1 MISSRHY
8 TLKDPN
14 PEYPFERCEL
24 GREKYAKILTSII
37 ENYADGFV
45 LALNNKWGEGKT
57 EFIRMWK
64 VYLEMEDRKFQT
76 IYFNAWEHDFNRDP
90 LTALLSELKELKIGK
105 EKDFKSLVKYGAKFS
120 KALVPT
126 VLSALLEKHIDSTT
140 IRTAFQKL
148 SDEAVQVFEEE
159 VNEYA
164 SKKKGLE
171 EFKKELEI
179 YVGKLEKKPLIFFI
193 DELDRCNPTYAVE
206 FLEILK
212 HFFSVPGIVFV
223 LSIDK
228 GNLIN
233 SIRGYFG
240 SQDLDGNE
248 YLRRFIDL
256 EYSLPTPDLDDYI
269 HFMFQKT
276 GMKDFLSAESRRLD
290 QKFSDE
296 NSTFY
301 NLAYSFFNNSDVNLR
316 QIEKILS
323 HCSIIL
329 KTYSIRHYIIPNA
342 LLILL
347 FIRFMKPDLYNLIKN
362 SQLDS
367 QEFLDKLFD
376 FISPKIKKGKDLN
389 FGFIESLLLVLYNNN
404 IANKEL
410 NLWNKIEDEEGSEMQ
425 VTITPRLYI
434 KKDTYEYDFDYYIRQ
449 NQKYYPKGGD
459 LTLDY
464 FITRIELMHDLQRK

>member
-8 TLKDPN
+8 KLKDPN
-14 PEYPFERCEL
+14 PSNPFERCEL

-37 ENYADGFV
+37 ENHADGFV

-64 VYLEMEDRKFQT
+64 VYLEMDERNFQT

-105 EKDFKSLVKYGAKFS
+105 DENFKSLVKYGAKLS
-120 KALVPT
+120 KALFPT
-126 VLSALLEKHIDSTT
+126 IISAILEKQIDSKT
-140 IRTAFQKL
+140 IKEAFKEL

-159 VNEYA
+159 VNQYA

-171 EFKKELEI
+171 EFKKELEV
-179 YVGKLEKKPLIFFI
+179 YVTKLDKNPLVFFI
-193 DELDRCNPTYAVE
+193 DELDRCNPKYAVE
-206 FLEILK
+206 FLEIIK

-233 SIRGYFG
+233 SIKGYFG
-240 SQDLDGNE
+240 SQSMDGNE

-256 EYSLPTPDLDDYI
+256 EYSLPIPVLDDYI
-269 HFMFQKT
+269 HYMFQKS
-276 GMKDFLSAESRRLD
+276 GMGQFLGAESRRMD
-290 QKFSDE
+290 ERFSNE
-296 NSTFY
+296 NATFY
-301 NLAYSFFNNSDVNLR
+301 DLAYSFFNNSEVNLR

-329 KTYSIRHYIIPNA
+329 KTFSVRNYTIPNA
-342 LLILL
+342 LLVLL
-347 FIRFMKPDLYNLIKN
+347 FIKFIKPDFYDQIKN
-362 SQLDS
+362 SQLNS
-367 QEFLDKLFD
+367 QEFIDKLFD
-376 FISPKIKKGKDLN
+376 FINPKIKKGKDIN
-389 FGFIESLLLVLYNNN
+389 IGYIESLLLVLYSNN

-410 NLWNKIEDEEGSEMQ
+410 NLWNKIELEDGSEMSLS
-425 VTITPRLYI
+425 ITPRLYQNQS
-434 KKDTYEYDFDYYIRQ
+434 DYSFEYFVKE
-449 NQKYYPKGGD
+449 NQKYYPKRGD
-459 LTLDY
+459 IHLDY
-464 FITRIELMHDLQRK
+464 FISRIELMHELLRN

>member
-8 TLKDPN
+8 RLKEPN
-14 PEYPFERCEL
+14 PINPFEQCEL
-24 GREKYAKILTSII
+24 GRVKYAEILTSII
-37 ENYADGFV
+37 DSCADGFV

-64 VYLEMEDRKFQT
+64 TYLEMEDRGFQT

-126 VLSALLEKHIDSTT
+126 VLSAILEKHIDSKTVKE
-140 IRTAFQKL
+140 AFMEI
-148 SDEAVQVFEEE
+148 SEEAAEVFEEE

-164 SKKKGLE
+164 NKKKGLE
-171 EFKKELEI
+171 EFKKELEA
-179 YVGKLEKKPLIFFI
+179 YVSKLEKKPLVFFI
-193 DELDRCNPTYAVE
+193 DELDRCNPKYAVE
-206 FLEILK
+206 FLEIIK

-233 SIRGYFG
+233 SVRGYFG
-240 SQDLDGNE
+240 SSDLDGNE

-256 EYSLPTPDLDDYI
+256 EYSLPTPDLDDYV

-276 GMKDFLSAESRRLD
+276 GIGDFLGNDNRRLVSELS
-290 QKFSDE
+290 KE
-296 NSTFY
+296 NNQFY
-301 NLAYSFFNNSDVNLR
+301 NLVYTFFNNSDVNFR

-329 KTYSIRHYIIPNA
+329 KTYSIRHYTIPNA

-347 FIRFMKPDLYNLIKN
+347 FIKFIDPNLYKLIKN
-362 SQLDS
+362 NQLNF
-367 QEFLDKLFD
+367 QEFLDKLFE
-376 FISPKIKKGKDLN
+376 FISPKIKKGKDIH
-389 FGFIESLLLVLYNNN
+389 FGNIESLLLVLYQNN
-404 IANKEL
+404 ISNKEL
-410 NLWNKIEDEEGSEMQ
+410 NLWETFEDDEGSEKKLT
-425 VTITPRLYI
+425 VSPRLYS
-434 KKDTYEYDFDYYIRQ
+434 KKSTYEKDFEFFV
-449 NQKYYPKGGD
+449 QKNHEFITKGD
-459 LTLDY
+459 NINLDY
-464 FITRIELMHDLQRK
+464 FITRIELMHQLQRN

>member
-8 TLKDPN
+8 RLKDPN
-14 PEYPFERCEL
+14 PTNPFERCEL
-24 GREKYAKILTSII
+24 GREKYAKILTSVV
-37 ENYADGFV
+37 ENYSDGFV

-64 VYLEMEDRKFQT
+64 AYLEMEERGFQT

-105 EKDFKSLVKYGAKFS
+105 EKDFKSLLKYGAKFS

-126 VLSALLEKHIDSTT
+126 ILSAILEKHIDSKT
-140 IRTAFQKL
+140 IKEAFQEL
-148 SDEAVQVFEEE
+148 SKEAAQIFEEE

-164 SKKKGLE
+164 NKKKGLE
-171 EFKKELEI
+171 EFKKELET
-179 YVGKLEKKPLIFFI
+179 YVSKLEKKPLVFFI
-193 DELDRCNPTYAVE
+193 DELDRCNPKYAVE
-206 FLEILK
+206 FLEIIK

-228 GNLIN
+228 VNLIN
-233 SIRGYFG
+233 SVRGYFG

-256 EYSLPTPDLDDYI
+256 EYSLPAPILDDYI

-276 GMKDFLSAESRRLD
+276 GIREFLGAENRRID
-290 QKFSDE
+290 QRLSDE
-296 NSTFY
+296 NNTFY
-301 NLAYSFFNNSDVNLR
+301 DLAYTFFNHSDVNLR

-323 HCSIIL
+323 HCAIIL
-329 KTYSIRHYIIPNA
+329 KTFTLRHYTFPNA

-347 FIRFMKPDLYNLIKN
+347 FIKFLKQDLYLLIKN

-367 QEFLDKLFD
+367 QEFLDHLFE

-389 FGFIESLLLVLYNNN
+389 FGYIESLLLVLYNNN
-404 IANKEL
+404 VANKEL
-410 NLWNKIEDEEGSEMQ
+410 NLWNRTENESERQ
-425 VTITPRLYI
+425 LTFSPRLYQ
-434 KKDTYEYDFDYYIRQ
+434 KKSKTEYGFESFVEHNHKQ
-449 NQKYYPKGGD
+449 FPKGGD

-464 FITRIELMHDLQRK
+464 FITRIELMHELQRK